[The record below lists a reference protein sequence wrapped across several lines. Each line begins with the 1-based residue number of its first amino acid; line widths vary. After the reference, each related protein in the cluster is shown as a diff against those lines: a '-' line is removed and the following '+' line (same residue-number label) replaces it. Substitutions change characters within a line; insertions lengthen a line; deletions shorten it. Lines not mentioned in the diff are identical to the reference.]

1 MGAKYLTPIR
11 LKIMAILKLALR
23 FKDDFP
29 DLCVASWDSFVHNIE
44 VECLGPML
52 GQIVATIL
60 PLLGTCPEQ
69 IVAIFTFLAVE
80 NKYVIMVSF
89 FLCEYA
95 GKAMFISGQK
105 LMGVSTDIVPGSLNR

>member
-29 DLCVASWDSFVHNIE
+29 DLCVASWDSFVRNIE

-52 GQIVATIL
+52 GQIFATIL
-60 PLLGTCPEQ
+60 PLLDKCPEQ
-69 IVAIFTFLAVE
+69 IVAIFIFLAVE
-80 NKYVIMVSF
+80 NKYVILWLVFSYVKMPVK
-89 FLCEYA
+89 LCLFEL
-95 GKAMFISGQK
+95 K
-105 LMGVSTDIVPGSLNR
+105 N